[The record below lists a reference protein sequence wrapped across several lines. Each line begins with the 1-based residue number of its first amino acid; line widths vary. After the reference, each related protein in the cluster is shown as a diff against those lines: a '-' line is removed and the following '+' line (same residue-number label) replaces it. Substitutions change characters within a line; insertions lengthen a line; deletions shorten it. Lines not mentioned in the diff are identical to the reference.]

1 MNKGFSIQ
9 RAQAEANRCLLCYDA
24 PCSKACPA
32 GTNPAKF
39 IKKLRMKNITGAIRT
54 IKTNNILGGA
64 CGVLCPSPRLCEKE
78 CIAKG
83 LDRPIRIREIQRALI
98 EHSWDIGFNPLAKAK
113 KNGKRVAII
122 GAGPAGLAC
131 ASELLKEGFNVTIFE
146 EKDGPGGVLGFGVP
160 EHRFSRDFLDKEIKD
175 LEFLGV
181 EFKFNSPIKNCDSF
195 ERLTKE
201 DYNAIFIST
210 GLWQPIRTINKTSH
224 GIYTAI
230 DFLDLAKRKETKEA
244 EKLLSGKKVAVIGG
258 GGTAIDCAETAVKLR
273 AKDVYLIYRRTFLQM
288 PAEKEEIN
296 SAIASGIQFLLLN
309 QPVDYLIEDNSL
321 KAIKLIR
328 TELGEV
334 DSSGR
339 RSPVEVP
346 GSEWQL
352 DVDIVIEA
360 IGSEADKSIS
370 DWFPNLKTNRK
381 DLIIV
386 NSETNETST
395 AGIFAGG
402 DITRGPAFIV
412 DAIADG
418 KNAAR
423 AIMK

>member
-1 MNKGFSIQ
+1 MNKGFNIQ
-9 RAQAEANRCLLCYDA
+9 MAQAEANRCLLCYDA

-39 IKKLRMKNITGAIRT
+39 IRKLRMKNITGAIRT
-54 IKTNNILGGA
+54 IKINNILGGT

-78 CIAKG
+78 CVAKG
-83 LDRPIRIREIQRALI
+83 LDRPIRIREIQRALV
-98 EHSWDIGFNPLAKAK
+98 EHSWNIGFNPLTKVK
-113 KNGKRVAII
+113 KNDKKVAVI

-131 ASELLKEGFNVTIFE
+131 ASELLKEGFDVTIFE

-160 EHRFSRDFLDKEIKD
+160 EHRFSRDFLDKEIED
-175 LEFLGV
+175 LKFLGV
-181 EFKFNSPIKNCDSF
+181 EFRFNSPIKNSDAF
-195 ERLTKE
+195 EKLTKE
-201 DYNAIFIST
+201 GYGAIFIST
-210 GLWQPIRTINKTSH
+210 GLWQPIRIINKTAH

-230 DFLDLAKRKETKEA
+230 DFLGLAKKKENKEM
-244 EKLLSGKKVAVIGG
+244 EKLLSGKRVAVIGG
-258 GGTAIDCAETAVKLR
+258 GSVAIDCAETAVKLR

-288 PAEKEEIN
+288 PAEKEEMN
-296 SAIASGIQFLLLN
+296 SAIANGIQFLLLN
-309 QPVDYLIEDNSL
+309 QPVDYLIEDNNL
-321 KAIKLIR
+321 KAIELIR
-328 TELGEV
+328 TGLGEV

-339 RSPVEVP
+339 RGPIEIPESN
-346 GSEWQL
+346 WQL
-352 DVDIVIEA
+352 DIDIVIEA

-370 DWFPNLKTNRK
+370 DWFPNLKTNK
-381 DLIIV
+381 KHLIIV